1 MPVHIDDQTASD
13 DDYANG
19 DNKML
24 MMLILFVDIFNYVI

>member
-19 DNKML
+19 DTN
-24 MMLILFVDIFNYVI
+24 VDDVDTFC